1 MVMGTGYNP
10 RIVTENL
17 VFCVDVANIRSYP
30 KTGTTLYDLKGAN
43 NSSIINGA
51 YYDSSNIGNFTF
63 DGANDYIQ
71 LSQDIS
77 SSMYS
82 GYTMNIIMSKAASG
96 SEYHVFNQWG
106 QAGTGNASWTVFTT
120 TDNKIR
126 MFHYGP
132 QGTKYVESSS
142 TFEINTIYN
151 IVFTWNGTLNSNG
164 FKIYIDGALDISSTM
179 TGSLQISTNYDPV
192 FGHEAFSNT
201 LDFNGKIYL
210 TSLYNRALTADEV
223 RQNYEATVG
232 RFT

>member
-1 MVMGTGYNP
+1 MACNAGPDIIEDG
-10 RIVTENL
+10 L
-17 VFCVDVANIRSYP
+17 VFCVDAANINSYP
-30 KTGTTLYDLKGAN
+30 RTGTTWSDLAGNN

-106 QAGTGNASWTVFTT
+106 QAGTGNASWAVFTT

-132 QGTKYVESSS
+132 QGTKYVEGSS
-142 TFEINTIYN
+142 TFAINTIYN

-164 FKIYIDGALDISSTM
+164 FKIYIDGVLDISSTM
-179 TGSLQISTNYDPV
+179 TGSLQVSTNYDPV
-192 FGHEAFSNT
+192 FGHEAFNNAR
-201 LDFNGKIYL
+201 DFNGKIYL
-210 TSLYNRALTADEV
+210 TSLYNRALSADEV
-223 RQNYEATVG
+223 RRNYEATVG

>member
-1 MVMGTGYNP
+1 MACNAGPDIIEDG
-10 RIVTENL
+10 L
-17 VFCVDVANIRSYP
+17 VFCVDVANVNSYP
-30 KTGTTLYDLKGAN
+30 RTGSVLYDLVGNN
-43 NSSIINGA
+43 NSSIINDA
-51 YYDSSNIGNFTF
+51 YYDSSRIGNFTF

-82 GYTMNIIMSKAASG
+82 GYTMNIIMSKGASG
-96 SEYHVFNQWG
+96 SEYFVFNQWG
-106 QAGTGNASWTVFTT
+106 QAGTGNASWAVFTT

-142 TFEINTIYN
+142 TFAINTIYN
-151 IVFTWNGTLNSNG
+151 IVFTWDGTLNSNG
-164 FKIYIDGALDISSTM
+164 FKIYIDGVLDISSTM
-179 TGSLQISTNYDPV
+179 TGSLQVSTNYDPV

-210 TSLYNRALTADEV
+210 TSLYNRALTADEI
-223 RQNYEATVG
+223 RQNYLATKE
-232 RFT
+232 RYA

>member
-1 MVMGTGYNP
+1 MGTSYNP
-10 RIVTENL
+10 PIVTDGL
-17 VFCVDVANIRSYP
+17 VFCVDAANQRSYP
-30 KTGTTLYDLKGAN
+30 KSGTTWSDLAGNN

-106 QAGTGNASWTVFTT
+106 QAGTGNASWAVFTT

-142 TFEINTIYN
+142 TFAINTIYN
-151 IVFTWNGTLNSNG
+151 IVFTWDGTLNSNG
-164 FKIYIDGALDISSTM
+164 FKIYIDGVLDISSTM
-179 TGSLQISTNYDPV
+179 TGSLQVSTNYDPV

-210 TSLYNRALTADEV
+210 TSLYNRALTGDEV